1 MHGTTDPEALND
13 GTLTRR
19 EYPPITSRP
28 RVPVKRWT
36 VRTVGQPTSPP
47 TRWQGWRSALSP
59 VSHHTGGHDE
69 GPETHETG

>member
-19 EYPPITSRP
+19 EYPPIPRQP

-36 VRTVGQPTSPP
+36 VRSIVNARATLREARTAIA
-47 TRWQGWRSALSP
+47 ALTKYGR
-59 VSHHTGGHDE
+59 TG
-69 GPETHETG
+69 